1 MRLFYTQEALDER
14 DAAFR
19 WHQEQKDS
27 LGLSFLAHLE
37 YLVNN
42 IVDFPSSAREYA
54 DGSRRAVMRKFPF
67 VVVYTIE
74 GDAVVITAI
83 FHTSRNPV
91 NLER

>member
-19 WHQEQKDS
+19 WYQEQRDG

-54 DGSRRAVMRKFPF
+54 
-67 VVVYTIE
+67 
-74 GDAVVITAI
+74 
-83 FHTSRNPV
+83 
-91 NLER
+91 

>member
-1 MRLFYTQEALDER
+1 MKLFYTEEALDER

-19 WHQEQKDS
+19 WYQEQRDG

-42 IVDFPSSAREYA
+42 IVDFPSSARQYA

-67 VVVYTIE
+67 VMVYTVE

-83 FHTSRNPV
+83 CHTSRI
-91 NLER
+91 L